1 MSEFPLTYI
10 RLLTLETS
18 SSLAASI
25 TLEELKYILGDTQI
39 ENRRRLAVALPPR
52 ITATEDD

>member
-10 RLLTLETS
+10 RLLTLET
-18 SSLAASI
+18 LAASI